1 MCQGGDR
8 SSGCGEETEGRTDRE
23 RGREWGGCMENRR
36 DDQKDCGHND
46 EASGWTDGFHP
57 VCSHQRQRRP
67 DRRSVAS
74 RRWSLVLMPL
84 DLHCHV
90 TSPNLSAELP
100 QGLMADSHSS
110 LLVTYQVVSV
120 SWGLQTVLNWLQFM
134 LPNVFTKCACSPLLA
149 LNPEKRKIVFL
160 MTAET
165 GSSSVA
171 MTHHGIAY
179 LISRSMSEG
188 MDSGNPHHRSTAT
201 VTMTCSHVPP
211 ITHTHTHPFCVTTWL
226 SGEVFATV

>member
-74 RRWSLVLMPL
+74 GRWSLVLMPL

-110 LLVTYQVVSV
+110 LLVTYQVVFTSPQLSAV
-120 SWGLQTVLNWLQFM
+120 YV
-134 LPNVFTKCACSPLLA
+134 TKCFYKMCLLTSSGPEPRKTENCFSHDSRNWILICCNDTSRYRLPDLQIHVRRNGLWKSP
-149 LNPEKRKIVFL
+149 
-160 MTAET
+160 
-165 GSSSVA
+165 S
-171 MTHHGIAY
+171 
-179 LISRSMSEG
+179 
-188 MDSGNPHHRSTAT
+188 
-201 VTMTCSHVPP
+201 
-211 ITHTHTHPFCVTTWL
+211 
-226 SGEVFATV
+226 